1 MKADQGWPHTKRMF
15 RGFTLLELLVVM
27 TLLSLV
33 MLALGGALRGMAQ
46 TEERVDAR
54 LEKADEF
61 RVAVS
66 FIRSTLGRAST
77 RKLEGTPANPAPLP
91 FVAAPHTLMW
101 VGVMPPRYGAGG
113 RHFFLLEQDKAA
125 LNANAS
131 GASPLVIRFA
141 PWVADTNF
149 PDQSSMVSHQ
159 LMANVLSVDVRY
171 QDIQSLALP
180 WRQDW
185 PFKDRLP
192 AAISLSIQTAAGALP
207 ELVIAVR
214 ALTGADD
221 EGGLFV
227 TGGGAR

>member
-1 MKADQGWPHTKRMF
+1 MRADQNLIRARRSC
-15 RGFTLLELLVVM
+15 RGFTLVELLVVM

-54 LEKADEF
+54 LDKADEF

-77 RKLEGTPANPAPLP
+77 RKLEGSPDNPGPLP
-91 FVAAPHTLMW
+91 FVATSNAVMW
-101 VGVMPPRYGAGG
+101 VGIMPPRYGAGG
-113 RHFFLLEQDKAA
+113 RHFFLLEQDKGT
-125 LNANAS
+125 LNANSS
-131 GASPLVIRFA
+131 GDSALVIRFS
-141 PWVADTNF
+141 PWVADANF
-149 PDQSSMVSHQ
+149 PDRSGMTSHT
-159 LMANVLSVDVRY
+159 LMAHVRSVEVRY

-192 AAISLSIQTAAGALP
+192 AAVSLSIQTSAGPLP
-207 ELVIAVR
+207 ELVVAVR

-227 TGGGAR
+227 TGGGTR